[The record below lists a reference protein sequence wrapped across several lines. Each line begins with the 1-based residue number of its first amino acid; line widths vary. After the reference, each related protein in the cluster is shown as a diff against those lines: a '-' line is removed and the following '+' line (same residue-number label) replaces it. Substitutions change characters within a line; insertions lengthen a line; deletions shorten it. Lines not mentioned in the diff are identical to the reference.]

1 LNISVIDSYG
11 FLATTGYESM
21 EAWKVFSQ
29 RQEPKSVSY
38 HLKTRKQW
46 LAAHA
51 GDDKC
56 LV

>member
-1 LNISVIDSYG
+1 
-11 FLATTGYESM
+11 M
-21 EAWKVFSQ
+21 EAWKVFSVT

-38 HLKTRKQW
+38 RLKTRKQW